1 MKKRNHFCRKLSAF
15 LLLMLAFSINSASQA
30 PIPSLKEQGTAKQFI
45 VDGKPFI
52 ALSGELMNNSA
63 TSIDYMKPIWPLLT
77 EGNLNS
83 VIAGISWAMV
93 EPEEG
98 KYNFDIVGSVINLSL
113 IHISEPTRPY

>member
-1 MKKRNHFCRKLSAF
+1 MKRRNHFCRTSLSIM
-15 LLLMLAFSINSASQA
+15 LLMMLFSINCASQA
-30 PIPSLKEQGTAKQFI
+30 PIPTLKEQGTSKQFI

-63 TSIDYMKPIWPLLT
+63 TNIDYMKPIWPLLT

-98 KYNFDIVGSVINLSL
+98 KYLSL
-113 IHISEPTRPY
+113 IHISEPTRRTPIS